1 MAFGKALAVAAIVA
15 LTLVLLL
22 RTDHDYASARK
33 VSPNKEKHIPQ
44 LGLGTWLSDRD
55 EVAHAVEYALDNG
68 YDHIDAALVYKNENQ
83 TGKGIKASGVDR
95 SKIWVT
101 SKLWNSDHR
110 RPEAE
115 AAIQKSIADLGV
127 DYLDLYLM
135 HWPVAFVPEEGTR
148 LDKDTSIVD
157 TWRTME
163 DFVRQNYTRHIGVSN
178 FARAQV
184 QAILDVCDICPY
196 AHEFETHPYLQQQDF
211 VDWHRRA
218 DVDIKVIAYSPL
230 ANTNPTYRDKKGSLV
245 DPIFKDPFW
254 TKLAKAKNATVVQTV
269 LAWGMQRGTVVIPKS
284 TQEKHIAEN
293 RGALDIAFSKGEMRE
308 ISKRDKKVRMN
319 DPGKSWGVKLFVD
332 LDDPTSF
339 DGEDI
344 EL

>member
-15 LTLVLLL
+15 VTLVVLL
-22 RTDHDYASARK
+22 RTEHDYASATSFTLRK
-33 VSPNKEKHIPQ
+33 GEIPQ
-44 LGLGTWLSDRD
+44 IGLGTWLSDRD
-55 EVAHAVEYALDNG
+55 EVAHAVEYALDHG
-68 YDHIDAALVYKNENQ
+68 YDHIDAALIYKNEDK

-110 RPEAE
+110 KDKAE

-135 HWPVAFVPEEGTR
+135 HWPVAFVPDEGTR
-148 LDKDTSIVD
+148 LDEETSIVD

-163 DFVRQNYTRHIGVSN
+163 EFVRKNYTRHIGISN
-178 FARAQV
+178 FAGADV
-184 QAILDVCDICPY
+184 QAILDVCEVCPY

-211 VDWHRRA
+211 VDWHREIG
-218 DVDIKVIAYSPL
+218 VKVIAYSPL

-245 DPIFKDPFW
+245 GPIFKDPFW
-254 TKLAKAKNATVVQTV
+254 ADLAEAKNATVAQAV
-269 LAWGMQRGTVVIPKS
+269 LAWGVQRGTVVIPKS
-284 TQEKHIAEN
+284 ESEKHIDEN
-293 RGALDIAFSKGEMRE
+293 RGALKVGFSKGEMKA
-308 ISKRDKKVRMN
+308 IAKRDKKVRMN
-319 DPGKSWGVKLFVD
+319 DPGKSWGVKLFAD
-332 LDDPTSF
+332 LDDPSDL
-339 DGEDI
+339 DGDNA